1 MFRVYNELSSSGQ
14 QNRRPRLAL
23 GENMA
28 KQYAAIGL
36 LLLTLKPVFAAIVT
50 VTSSADTEGAC
61 STLGTGSC
69 TLRDAINFANAAVG
83 NDTIEFNIPGAAD
96 QVRTIRLQAGL
107 PSVTEALVIDGFT
120 QPGARPNSNPV
131 GQGLNAR
138 LLIEIDGQDDDVAGS
153 GCLSVFYSEPEG
165 VVIQGLAIHCRLNAI
180 TIQGGTRDNVIQGNY
195 IGTDP
200 TGTTA
205 LGGTSGIVIF
215 TGSGS
220 RIGGLLP
227 AQRNLI
233 SGHALSGIAAG
244 TFLKTDLT
252 IQGNLIGTDASG
264 GRALGN
270 RVGVNLSTVTRSV
283 VGGNSAAARNVIS
296 GNNVGVSMG
305 GDTGNNLV
313 QNNIIG
319 ADVSGTLAL
328 GKDVG
333 VRVSAPGT
341 TISDNVIVANEREG
355 IDILG
360 GADQRVAGNRIGVS
374 AGDQPLGNGDAGV
387 SVTSAANAV
396 IENNIIAHNGGFALG
411 TFHSGVFVQTGA
423 RATIRSNAI
432 FANVGPSSGVPRGL
446 GIDLNPS
453 GGGGS
458 DGVTANDDLDG
469 DSGGN
474 GLQNYPELA
483 QATLTGA
490 EAVVRGRLSSAANGT
505 YRVEFFA
512 NRGCDA
518 SGYGE
523 GRFFLGE
530 AQVSTD
536 AAGEGRF
543 AGLRF
548 ALPEPGARV
557 LTATATDAAGNT
569 SEFSFCGQARSLP
582 SVSAQPQTRLPGER
596 ADGEL
601 GFSAAGAGDINGDGF
616 VDLVA
621 GAPGYGEG
629 QVDEGAVQVY
639 LGSAAGVSE
648 TVSQRLT
655 LNRAAARLGTSV
667 AGVGDVNGDGFDDVA
682 AGAPGYGEGQVDEGA
697 VLLYL
702 GSATG
707 LSASPVRLIEGG
719 QAGAQLGFSVV
730 GIGDI
735 NNDGFDDLAA
745 GLPGY
750 REGGAA
756 LGAVGVILGAPT
768 AALPSA
774 LDQLLL
780 GEQAGSEFGAAVAGV
795 DVNGDGR
802 GDVLVGA
809 PGYDDD
815 VALRGVA
822 RRGVNVD
829 AGAVYVFT
837 GTGAGVNATAVAV
850 ARGANAGD
858 RLGSSLV
865 GFDVT
870 GDGFG
875 DTLVGAPGYSNGQL
889 NEGAVLVYAGQ
900 ANADLR
906 LVQTLESNHIE
917 ALLGTSL
924 AGVGDLNS
932 DGVRELLA
940 GAPGYS
946 NGQRREGAGFLYL
959 SSGDPGAPY
968 EPSPQII
975 LEGNALEAQLG
986 KSVSSVGLD
995 ETGSVS
1001 PLQLVLGAPGADTA
1015 AGINA
1020 GEVRLYALLAAL
1032 FASSFENTR

>member
-1 MFRVYNELSSSGQ
+1 M
-14 QNRRPRLAL
+14 RLYLYIIVAAL
-23 GENMA
+23 LCAPSVG
-28 KQYAAIGL
+28 
-36 LLLTLKPVFAAIVT
+36 FAVT
-50 VTSSADTEGAC
+50 VTSSADTEGTC
-61 STLGTGSC
+61 STSGVGTC
-69 TLRDAINFANAAVG
+69 TLRDALNFANATAG
-83 NDTIEFNIPGAAD
+83 SDTIEFDIPGAAGA
-96 QVRTIRLQAGL
+96 VRTITLSTVL
-107 PSVTEALVIDGFT
+107 PAISETVTIDGFS
-120 QPGARPNSNPV
+120 QPGAQPNSN
-131 GQGLNAR
+131 GTDQGLNAR
-138 LLIEIDGQDDDVAGS
+138 LLISVDGTSASGS
-153 GCLSVFYSEPEG
+153 NVQGCFSISIGVSD
-165 VVIQGLAIHCRLNAI
+165 VVIQGLVINCQPIAILARAAPR
-180 TIQGGTRDNVIQGNY
+180 TVIQGNY

-200 TGTTA
+200 SGATAIDSTTSA
-205 LGGTSGIVIF
+205 IELRDH
-215 TGSGS
+215 SGS
-220 RIGGLLP
+220 RIGGVLP

-233 SGHALSGIAAG
+233 AG
-244 TFLKTDLT
+244 RIGLGSAINAINIGSLT

-264 GRALGN
+264 TRALGN
-270 RVGVNLSTVTRSV
+270 RTGLAIRNANDAVI
-283 VGGNSAAARNVIS
+283 GGDSLAARNVIS
-296 GNNVGVSMG
+296 GNSFVGLDIG
-305 GDTGNNLV
+305 GNAGTGNNAIR
-313 QNNIIG
+313 NNYIG
-319 ADVSGTLAL
+319 VDVSGTAAL
-328 GKDVG
+328 GNQIG
-333 VRVSAPGT
+333 IRVSGQDST
-341 TISDNVIVANEREG
+341 VMTDNIVAASERNG
-355 IDILG
+355 IQIDG
-360 GADQRVAGNRIGVS
+360 GSNHRVADSRIGVG

-387 SVTSAANAV
+387 SVAGTTDAV
-396 IENNIIAHNGGFALG
+396 VESNIIAHNGGFALG

-474 GLQNYPELA
+474 GLQNYPALA
-483 QATLTGA
+483 QATLTGT
-490 EAVVRGRLSSAANGT
+490 EAVVRGRLSSAPNAS
-505 YRVEFFA
+505 YRLEFFA
-512 NRGCDA
+512 NRSCDP
-518 SGYGE
+518 SGFGE
-523 GRFFLGE
+523 GRFFLGN

-536 AAGEGRF
+536 ASGEAAF

-557 LTATATDAAGNT
+557 LTATATDVAGNT

-582 SVSAQPQTRLPGER
+582 SVSPQPQTRLPGER

-601 GFSAAGAGDINGDGF
+601 GFSAARAGDINGDGF
-616 VDLVA
+616 MDLVA
-621 GAPGYGEG
+621 GAPGYGDGE
-629 QVDEGAVQVY
+629 VEEGAVQVY

-682 AGAPGYGEGQVDEGA
+682 AGAPGYGEGQAEEGA

-707 LSASPVRLIEGG
+707 LSTSPVRLIEGG

-756 LGAVGVILGAPT
+756 LGAVGVILGAAT
-768 AALPSA
+768 AALPNA

-829 AGAVYVFT
+829 AGAVYVFA

-1001 PLQLVLGAPGADTA
+1001 PLQLVLGVPGADTA

-1020 GEVRLYALLAAL
+1020 GEVRLYGLLAAL